1 MSFHFSKLQNLV
13 LLVAILV
20 MNASAQTDQQTVL
33 RVQTELVQIDLVVRD
48 AQGKL
53 VRDLKREEFELY
65 EDGKKQ
71 AITHFAVGT
80 ATKPASWMAAAGS
93 RGAAPAQRVAPEAP
107 SGRYKIGR
115 AHV

>member
-80 ATKPASWMAAAGS
+80 ATRPASSAMS
-93 RGAAPAQRVAPEAP
+93 STPLAPQ
-107 SGRYKIGR
+107 
-115 AHV
+115 